1 MKQTVEKRQIAV
13 IIRRNFYRLFLVCQ
27 KLPLQNTD
35 SVDVVEN
42 RVDFIIQPK
51 TANVEITAA
60 DCRNLS
66 VNENH
71 LGMKKAF
78 RITVNLH
85 SAGKQ
90 FVKICLC
97 DKVRNPF
104 IGNSGRDNFDFD
116 SA

>member
-1 MKQTVEKRQIAV
+1 MKQTVEKRQVAV
-13 IIRRNFYRLFLVCQ
+13 VIRRNFDRLLLVSQ
-27 KLPLQNTD
+27 KPPLQNAD
-35 SVDVVEN
+35 GVDIIKH
-42 RVDFIIQPK
+42 RVDFVIQPE
-51 TANVEITAA
+51 TADVEITAA
-60 DCRNLS
+60 DRRDFP

-71 LGMKKAF
+71 LRMEKPF
-78 RITVNLH
+78 RITVNFH

>member
-1 MKQTVEKRQIAV
+1 MKQAVEKRQVAV
-13 IIRRNFYRLFLVCQ
+13 VIRRNFDRLLLVCQ
-27 KLPLQNTD
+27 KPPLQNAD
-35 SVDVVEN
+35 GVDIIKH
-42 RVDFIIQPK
+42 RIDFVIQPE
-51 TANVEITAA
+51 TADVEITAA
-60 DCRNLS
+60 DRRNLS

-78 RITVNLH
+78 RVTVNLH

-90 FVKICLC
+90 FVKICLR